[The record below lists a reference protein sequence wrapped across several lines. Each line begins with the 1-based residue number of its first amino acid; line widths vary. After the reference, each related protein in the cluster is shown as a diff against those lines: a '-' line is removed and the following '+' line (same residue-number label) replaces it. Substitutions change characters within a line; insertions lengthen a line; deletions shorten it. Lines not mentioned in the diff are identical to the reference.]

1 MSKSGMLKLL
11 SSSKCHGGQLH
22 KFEHTSSVL
31 GGLPAKFSV
40 FLPPTAEVRNFP
52 VLFFLSG
59 LTCNE
64 DNFITK
70 AGAVPFAARHN
81 IALICPDTSPRG
93 AGAPGEDDA
102 YDFGTGAGFYVNA
115 TTPDFQKHYRMYDY
129 INSELF
135 DLVHAEFNTTKATS
149 IFGHSMGGHGALISY
164 LKNPGKYASVSA
176 FSPICNPTQCPW
188 GEKAF
193 SGYLGEDREA
203 WKAYDATEL
212 MKAYDG
218 PKGEILIDQG
228 VADNFYPA
236 KQLLPENFETV
247 CKEKGHPL
255 NLRMQEGYDHSY
267 WFIQTFCEDHIIF
280 HSKALG

>member
-1 MSKSGMLKLL
+1 MSKTGALKLL
-11 SSSKCHGGQLH
+11 STSRCYGGQLH
-22 KFEHTSSVL
+22 KFEHVSSVL

-40 FLPPTAEVRNFP
+40 FLPPTADTRTFP

-115 TTPDFQKHYRMYDY
+115 TTADFKTHYNMYDY
-129 INSELF
+129 INSELY
-135 DLVHAEFNTTKATS
+135 DLVHSEFNTTSKAS

-164 LKNPGKYASVSA
+164 LKNPGKYQSASA

-193 SGYLGEDREA
+193 MGYLGEDREA

-212 MKAYDG
+212 MKSYNG
-218 PKGEILIDQG
+218 PKKEILIDQG

-236 KQLLPENFETV
+236 KQLLPENFQSV
-247 CKEKGHPL
+247 CDEVSHPVKI
-255 NLRMQEGYDHSY
+255 RMQEGYDHSY
-267 WFIQTFCEDHIIF
+267 WFIQSFVEDHIIF
-280 HSKALG
+280 HSKAL

>member
-1 MSKSGMLKLL
+1 MSTNAALKLL
-11 SSSKCHGGQLH
+11 SSARCYGGQLN
-22 KFEHTSSVL
+22 KYEHVSSVL

-40 FLPPTAEVRNFP
+40 FLPPTAGTRQFP

-64 DNFITK
+64 DNFIQK
-70 AGAVPFAARHN
+70 AGAAQFAARHN
-81 IALICPDTSPRG
+81 IGLICPDTSPRG

-115 TTPDFQKHYRMYDY
+115 TTESFKAHYHMYDY
-129 INSELF
+129 INSELYN
-135 DLVHAEFNTTKATS
+135 LVHSEFNTTGKAS

-164 LKNPGKYASVSA
+164 LKNPGKYQSVSA
-176 FSPICNPTQCPW
+176 FSPICNPTKCPW

-193 SGYLGEDREA
+193 TGYLGEDQET

-212 MKAYDG
+212 MKSYAG
-218 PKGEILIDQG
+218 PKNTILIDQG

-236 KQLLPENFETV
+236 GQLLPENFQTV
-247 CKEKGHPL
+247 CDEVKHPL
-255 NLRMQEGYDHSY
+255 DLRMQEGYDHSY
-267 WFIQTFCEDHIIF
+267 WFIQTFVEDHIIF
-280 HSKALG
+280 HSKSL